1 MAQPWGLLILF
12 TLAIVLL
19 CVWGGV
25 MTALQALR
33 PPRKMFAW
41 ALATGRPKDPSELG
55 LRFDDVQYSSGQR
68 HPCPAWRISGDAQNT
83 DAPIVVMLHG
93 WGRSR
98 WDSLTRVEPFRKV
111 CSEIVLLDLP
121 AHGEHAGA
129 WSGVGTSEAQ
139 CVLHV
144 LQEIAQQFPKR
155 ALILAGHSMGAGVAV
170 RAANL
175 ANNETD
181 SGTVLRAI
189 KKVDDMPAQSPPHLP
204 PNVNPNDQAQSQT
217 NSQAKSQA
225 NHHLHSQATRGIGIA
240 GVIAFA
246 PYSTLRSPIP
256 ARLALQNLPAWPFA
270 PIAFLM
276 LRMLGRMDAAL
287 EIDTRTLRAPL
298 LVIAGDRDPISP
310 LADARAIANAAP
322 HGTLV
327 VVAYQRH
334 DDLREGDPKKFDD
347 ALAEFFK
354 SITEPLAATSGSL

>member
-12 TLAIVLL
+12 MLAIVLL

-55 LRFDDVQYSSGQR
+55 LRFDEVEYSSGQR
-68 HPCPAWRISGDAQNT
+68 HPCPAWRIAGEATDS
-83 DAPIVVMLHG
+83 DAPIVVIVHG

-129 WSGVGTSEAQ
+129 WSGVGTSEPQ
-139 CVLHV
+139 CVLHA
-144 LQEIAQQFPKR
+144 LREIAKQFPKR
-155 ALILAGHSMGAGVAV
+155 ALILAGHSMGAGIAI

-175 ANNETD
+175 CNNELD
-181 SGTVLRAI
+181 FGTAPGAVQ
-189 KKVDDMPAQSPPHLP
+189 KVNDMPAQSPPHSSQ
-204 PNVNPNDQAQSQT
+204 NVNPNG
-217 NSQAKSQA
+217 QA
-225 NHHLHSQATRGIGIA
+225 NQHAKRNITHSMCIA

-270 PIAFLM
+270 PIAFLT

-298 LVIAGDRDPISP
+298 LVIAGDHDPISP

-322 HGTLV
+322 HATLV

-347 ALAEFFK
+347 ALVEFLK